1 MNILPYTNLPIT
13 HRARAYTNADS
24 TDVARSNAEWLEQHA
39 AILVCGIGDI
49 RDDFEHNEQTAY
61 LEQHGAW
68 K

>member
-39 AILVCGIGDI
+39 AILVCGIGD
-49 RDDFEHNEQTAY
+49 DYEHNEQTAY